1 MIPIKE
7 KVSPINMPDKAAGFI
22 ADTILRLQHWFA
34 NNMKSI
40 SQQWKQQQ
48 QWIFLIGVCF
58 LFGGLSIASIVNA
71 NNDPLTIMVPE
82 RITFPKNTFSG
93 NDVFLITENEFQK
106 VLEYKRNHPNLQQE
120 RSALFDSLNLIEQ
133 SYYSQKIKRP

>member
-22 ADTILRLQHWFA
+22 ADTILCLQHWFA

-40 SQQWKQQQ
+40 SQKWEQQQ

-71 NNDPLTIMVPE
+71 NNDPLTMMVPE
-82 RITFPKNTFSG
+82 GITFPKNTFSG

-106 VLEYKRNHPNLQQE
+106 VLEYKRNDPNLQQE
-120 RSALFDSLNLIEQ
+120 RPALFDSLNLIEQ